1 MGREREWGIY
11 GTTVSIGE
19 KGFKGK
25 REIGGWDYGVRA
37 FNLVRRLMCD
47 GKVIGQKG
55 NEMG

>member
-1 MGREREWGIY
+1 MGHIWDHCEHRGERIQ
-11 GTTVSIGE
+11 
-19 KGFKGK
+19 GK